1 MMINPAGVCIL
12 TYLSLPLLGRF
23 ILSRLRSKM
32 NPDLFVETRQRI
44 RTWGVILLVLSLA
57 VVLGRS
63 GMLWFFGI
71 VSFLAFKEYIS
82 IIPTRPTDRRTLF
95 WAYLSIPIQYIL
107 IAQGHFVLSLIF
119 IPIYVFLFL
128 PIRLIL
134 SGDTIHFLR
143 SLSHFHWGL
152 MIFVFCV
159 AHGAMFFLPE
169 AKGFSVDQR
178 ISTILYLITLTQAN
192 DIAQFISGKTFG
204 KKKILPKISPG
215 KTWEG
220 FIGGVI
226 FSTAF
231 GAVLGPLMTPLS
243 TPLAALSGLLISIA
257 GFLGDVTFSAMK
269 RDLKIKDT
277 SMMLPGHGGI
287 IDRIDSLTFTTPLF
301 FHFFNYF
308 WVMQL

>member
-1 MMINPAGVCIL
+1 MMVNPAGVCIL

-23 ILSRLRSKM
+23 ILNRLRSKM
-32 NPDLFVETRQRI
+32 NPDLFVETRARI

-57 VVLGRS
+57 VFMGRS

-128 PIRLIL
+128 PIRLML

-143 SLSHFHWGL
+143 SLSYFHWGL
-152 MIFVFCV
+152 MVFVFCI

-169 AKGFSVDQR
+169 AQDFLPDQR

-192 DIAQFISGKTFG
+192 DIAQFISGKMFG
-204 KKKILPKISPG
+204 KRKILPKISPG

-220 FIGGVI
+220 LIGGVI
-226 FSTAF
+226 FSTIF
-231 GAVLGPLMTPLS
+231 GMMLGPFMTPLS
-243 TPLAALSGLLISIA
+243 STLGALSGLLISIA
-257 GFLGDVTFSAMK
+257 GFLGDVTFSSMK

-287 IDRIDSLTFTTPLF
+287 IDRMDSLTFTTPLF

-308 WVMQL
+308 WIMQV

>member
-1 MMINPAGVCIL
+1 MMVNPAGICVA
-12 TYLSLPLLGRF
+12 TYLSLPLIGQF
-23 ILSRLRSKM
+23 ILSRLRAKM
-32 NPDLFVETRQRI
+32 NPDLFTETRQRI
-44 RTWGVILLVLSLA
+44 RTWGFILFVLSGA
-57 VVLGRS
+57 VLLGKA

-134 SGDTIHFLR
+134 SEDTSHFLR
-143 SLSHFHWGL
+143 SLSYFHWGL
-152 MIFVFCV
+152 MIFVFCI

-169 AKGFSVDQR
+169 AKAFPIDQR
-178 ISTILYLITLTQAN
+178 ISTVLYLITLTQGN
-192 DIAQFISGKTFG
+192 DIAQFISGKLFG
-204 KKKILPKISPG
+204 KRKILPKISPG

-220 FIGGVI
+220 FIGGLV
-226 FSTAF
+226 FSMTF
-231 GAVLGPLMTPLS
+231 GVLLGPLMTPLS
-243 TPLAALSGLLISIA
+243 PGLSAASGLLIGVA

-269 RDLKIKDT
+269 RDLKLKDT

-308 WVMQL
+308 WIMRV